1 MKKMMIAAV
10 LFISMSTMAFAQQ
23 RNGRKEHKTPQERAQ
38 KTTDML
44 ATKLSLSEEQ
54 KSKIYAINLE
64 NIRGMEADRQQR
76 RQAEMKLMKEAM
88 DRKDEQITSLLD
100 DAQKSTYQNLKKERF
115 QGGKLHKR
123 NDSQEKLK
131 KDKQEG

>member
-10 LFISMSTMAFAQQ
+10 LFVSMSTMAFAQQ
-23 RNGRKEHKTPQERAQ
+23 SNGRKEHKTPEERAQ

-76 RQAEMKLMKEAM
+76 RQADRKLMKEAM
-88 DRKDEQITSLLD
+88 DQKDEQITSLLD

-115 QGGKLHKR
+115 QGRKLHKR
-123 NDSQEKLK
+123 SDRQEKLK
-131 KDKQEG
+131 KEKQEG